1 MAYSTVTIICSTE
14 VIPKIVE
21 TLLKGNV
28 PLIVASQQPE
38 KVLPKNETMP
48 FKDILPEKTPEEKP
62 TRGHIDTSLSP
73 PKRKF
78 KQKKHF
84 CPVPDC
90 KRTKPVYLYQH
101 LRSKHKMPFSEMKKW
116 RNLAEKQ

>member
-1 MAYSTVTIICSTE
+1 MAYCTVTIICSTTE
-14 VIPKIVE
+14 FPKIVE
-21 TLLKGNV
+21 TLLNGNV
-28 PLIVASQQPE
+28 PLMVATQQPAPDI
-38 KVLPKNETMP
+38 LPKTEP
-48 FKDILPEKTPEEKP
+48 FTDILPEKTPEKKP
-62 TRGHIDTSLSP
+62 TRGLNDTLLTL

-116 RNLAEKQ
+116 RNSAKQQ

>member
-21 TLLKGNV
+21 TLV
-28 PLIVASQQPE
+28 PLIVATQQ
-38 KVLPKNETMP
+38 PKNETM
-48 FKDILPEKTPEEKP
+48 DILPEE
-62 TRGHIDTSLSP
+62 RDLVGRIDTP

-84 CPVPDC
+84 CPVPEC
-90 KRTKPVYLYQH
+90 KRTKAVYLYQH

-116 RNLAEKQ
+116 RKLAKQQ

>member
-21 TLLKGNV
+21 TLLNGNV
-28 PLIVASQQPE
+28 PLIVATQ
-38 KVLPKNETMP
+38 LPKNETM
-48 FKDILPEKTPEEKP
+48 DILPEKTPEELP
-62 TRGHIDTSLSP
+62 TRDLQGLNDTL

-84 CPVPDC
+84 CPVPEC
-90 KRTKPVYLYQH
+90 KRTKAVYLYQH
-101 LRSKHKMPFSEMKKW
+101 LRSKHKMPFSEMKEW
-116 RNLAEKQ
+116 RKLAKQQ